1 MIQGK
6 TDVAML
12 TILRVIDQHRLQ
24 QNASAKSTHVR
35 DTINRDAFKVIY
47 VYVLTEEFI
56 FLYADQFKC
65 SDESPRFRN
74 C

>member
-24 QNASAKSTHVR
+24 QNTSTGSTHVR

-47 VYVLTEEFI
+47 VYV
-56 FLYADQFKC
+56 Y
-65 SDESPRFRN
+65 
-74 C
+74 